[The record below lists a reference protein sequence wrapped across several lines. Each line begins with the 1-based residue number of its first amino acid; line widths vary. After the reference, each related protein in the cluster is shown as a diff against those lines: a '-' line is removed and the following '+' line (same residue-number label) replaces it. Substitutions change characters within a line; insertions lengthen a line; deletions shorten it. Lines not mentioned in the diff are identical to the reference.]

1 MGIASLVLEILL
13 LYSLFTGAI
22 PDILVLGKP
31 MANGHPISAVMTRS
45 ELCMKF
51 TDKYGP
57 HILDEVH
64 TILQNHSY
72 LCSLFEIH
80 PSLPPSL
87 PPFLPPS
94 LPPFLPPSLPPSP
107 FFTLP
112 FFSFLSSLFLI
123 ILIQFVSDSLSLA
136 LANTVMDIISD
147 EKLQEN
153 ALAMGNYVLERLKA
167 LKEKYQCIGDVR

>member
-1 MGIASLVLEILL
+1 MGMASLVLEILL

-51 TDKYGP
+51 TDKHGP

-87 PPFLPPS
+87 S
-94 LPPFLPPSLPPSP
+94 

-153 ALAMGNYVLERLKA
+153 ALAMGNYVLKRLKA

>member
-1 MGIASLVLEILL
+1 MGMASLVLEILL

-51 TDKYGP
+51 TDKHGP

-87 PPFLPPS
+87 PSS
-94 LPPFLPPSLPPSP
+94 LPS
-107 FFTLP
+107 FTLP
-112 FFSFLSSLFLI
+112 FLSFLSSLFLV